1 MSLTKK
7 LGNLALET
15 AFGLSLVGCNYEGTN
30 KNNKPESVEKDT
42 INYSIE
48 DFGEL
53 NIQHECFY
61 GLAGKTL
68 KNGWVK
74 SAEDS
79 DYDGDGHKDLMVITD
94 CCRRVILLKNNIPYN
109 KKNK

>member
-53 NIQHECFY
+53 KIQHECSY
-61 GLAGKTL
+61 GWEGGLREDH
-68 KNGWVK
+68 VK
-74 SAEDS
+74 FAEDS
-79 DYDGDGHKDLMVITD
+79 DYDGDGHKDLMVITN
-94 CCRRVILLKNNIPYN
+94 CCGRVILLKNNIPYN